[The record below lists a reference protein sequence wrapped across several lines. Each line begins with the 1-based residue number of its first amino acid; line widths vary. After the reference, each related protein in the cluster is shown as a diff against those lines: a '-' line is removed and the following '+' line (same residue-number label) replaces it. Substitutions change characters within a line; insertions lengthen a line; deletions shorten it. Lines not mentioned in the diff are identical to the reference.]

1 MPELKENAS
10 ARIEVLRRF
19 DPLLDEL
26 VGGGHLAE
34 AEADLVLVSSE
45 AARCLVPL
53 RLAAPG
59 GTSAIATAAA
69 LHLAV
74 QAATHPGRYP
84 SGPVALLSGP
94 AARRTALSIEVN
106 RAPIAA
112 GLSAVR
118 LRADARVQSV
128 AGSHVEEL
136 DGSQRLVFVSSRAQ
150 WPDITG
156 KLGVAILDRC
166 ALGSAYDEAHAWAL
180 RWATLVHVVA
190 ELDPGMSPSSLEV
203 DWPLIADA
211 PARWGRGVSWP
222 VVGDVHLGVAGHD
235 PSGLLM
241 ARQRI
246 AEAAGATAAWPGP
259 LSAAAGLSRA
269 LAGVSVP
276 LGLYDAHTVGT
287 IASPFSERVD
297 QLSAVRGRDL
307 PEAWAGFAETSW
319 AVMKQ
324 GLLDAAADLEER
336 NHKAEQIGLTV
347 EHLLAEHGG
356 VDVWLDSAVHGRA
369 LETHLLSAGFSIAAA
384 DFEEGRI
391 AIRTYPEAHATH
403 PGIRPSVFTG
413 LPTNW
418 QLPGALA
425 AGVGGPLHIVTYP
438 FEAVRAPRLLTWAL
452 NAGRQARHGE
462 RVVALAR
469 ALGPGLEDAPVPR
482 PIELQFTTKAPDGQV
497 NTKVAE
503 YGEDAAEFAA
513 LADDAWL
520 AMALQ
525 SKERGGDDPTELR
538 PAVAYLVD
546 PGPQI
551 LLLAPHALVDRVV
564 GGRLRTVPAMSL
576 EAGMKVL
583 GASVS
588 GGVFAA
594 LRPHLDRLIGPAT
607 RFWLE
612 QWDVALRSALGSTEG
627 PLRLAQELQAA
638 GAVITAPAVRSWV
651 SPYRIGPRDPE
662 NVRRV
667 GQVGVHPV
675 VTHHYLRVHATM
687 RGVRVEHG
695 RLGRQLAAALRL
707 HVNGDDAAFD
717 PIEDRLGM
725 DIEAMLGDPSIYT
738 VIDRLSE
745 GSAPASALGRAHP
758 VATAQQLFRG
768 EESR

>member
-1 MPELKENAS
+1 
-10 ARIEVLRRF
+10 
-19 DPLLDEL
+19 
-26 VGGGHLAE
+26 
-34 AEADLVLVSSE
+34 
-45 AARCLVPL
+45 
-53 RLAAPG
+53 
-59 GTSAIATAAA
+59 
-69 LHLAV
+69 
-74 QAATHPGRYP
+74 
-84 SGPVALLSGP
+84 
-94 AARRTALSIEVN
+94 
-106 RAPIAA
+106 
-112 GLSAVR
+112 
-118 LRADARVQSV
+118 
-128 AGSHVEEL
+128 
-136 DGSQRLVFVSSRAQ
+136 
-150 WPDITG
+150 
-156 KLGVAILDRC
+156 
-166 ALGSAYDEAHAWAL
+166 
-180 RWATLVHVVA
+180 
-190 ELDPGMSPSSLEV
+190 
-203 DWPLIADA
+203 
-211 PARWGRGVSWP
+211 
-222 VVGDVHLGVAGHD
+222 
-235 PSGLLM
+235 
-241 ARQRI
+241 
-246 AEAAGATAAWPGP
+246 
-259 LSAAAGLSRA
+259 
-269 LAGVSVP
+269 
-276 LGLYDAHTVGT
+276 
-287 IASPFSERVD
+287 
-297 QLSAVRGRDL
+297 
-307 PEAWAGFAETSW
+307 
-319 AVMKQ
+319 MKQ

-347 EHLLAEHGG
+347 ERLIAEHGG

-369 LETHLLSAGFSIAAA
+369 LQTHLLSAGFAVTAA
-384 DFEEGRI
+384 DFAEGRI
-391 AIRTYPEAHATH
+391 AIRTYPEAQAAP
-403 PGIRPSVFTG
+403 PGTRPSVFTG

-425 AGVGGPLHIVTYP
+425 AGVGGPLHIVAYP
-438 FEAVRAPRLLTWAL
+438 FEAVRAPRLLPWAI

-462 RVVALAR
+462 RVVAIGL

-482 PIELQFTTKAPDGQV
+482 PIELRFTTKAPDGQV
-497 NTKVAE
+497 STKVAE

-525 SKERGGDDPTELR
+525 AKERGGDDPAELR

-564 GGRLRTVPAMSL
+564 GGRLRAVPAMSL
-576 EAGMKVL
+576 EVGMKVL

-594 LRPHLDRLIGPAT
+594 LRPQLDRLVGPAT

-627 PLRLAQELQAA
+627 PMRLAQELQST
-638 GAVITAPAVRSWV
+638 GAIITAPAVRSWV

-667 GQVGVHPV
+667 AKLGAHPV

-707 HVNGDDAAFD
+707 HINGDDAAFD

-725 DIEAMLGDPSIYT
+725 EIEAMLGDPSVYT

-745 GSAPASALGRAHP
+745 ASVPASALGRAHS
-758 VATAQQLFRG
+758 VAIAQQWFQV